1 MSAWGQLMQVTA
13 REQESQREVKLQAR
27 LEIDLSVNFL

>member
-1 MSAWGQLMQVTA
+1 MSAWGQMMQVTA
-13 REQESQREVKLQAR
+13 RERESQREVKLQAR